1 MLTKAQQYLV
11 DGAKEQL
18 VLAEKEIP
26 KLYEEYYEAKKSK
39 HVFPDVYAG
48 MMHTIG
54 YWEGVKNTCNS
65 VIEMTQM
72 TDHQFRSFEMDQ
84 KIIQLHNEKMK
95 EEILKSLKDYDIK
108 DQK

>member
-18 VLAEKEIP
+18 SLAEKEIP
-26 KLYEEYYEAKKSK
+26 RLYEEYYEAKKSK

-54 YWEGVKNTCNS
+54 YWEGVKNTCKS
-65 VIEMTQM
+65 VIDMVQM
-72 TDHQFRSFEMDQ
+72 TDYQFRSFEMDQ
-84 KIIQLHNEKMK
+84 ERIRLQNEMMK
-95 EEILKSLKDYDIK
+95 EEILKSLKDLDINK
-108 DQK
+108 E